1 MKIVYF
7 GTPEI
12 AVYPLKELLTNNYEV
27 AAVVTTPDKPKGRGL
42 KLAYS
47 AVKEFALSKNLNIL
61 QPENLKD
68 INFIDE
74 LKQINAD
81 LFIVVAYRILPK
93 EVYTLPKY
101 GSFNLHASLLPKY
114 RGAAPIQWA
123 LINGEEITG
132 LTTFFLED
140 KVDTGNIILQKQIS
154 IDPLDNFETLYNKM
168 AIEGAKLVV
177 ETVKAIENNNYTLK
191 KQDDTLATPAPK
203 ITKELCQINW
213 DNPAY
218 KIHNLIRGLSP
229 IPGAFFTHNGKIY
242 KILESKLTDID
253 IVENKKFLF
262 DKNNFYIACKDK
274 YLSILKIKPENSK
287 LLDVVEFV
295 KGYAK
300 KFMDNK

>member
-12 AVYPLKELLTNNYEV
+12 AVYPLQELLSNNYEI

-68 INFIDE
+68 SNFIDT

-93 EVYTLPKY
+93 EVYTLPKN

-123 LINGEEITG
+123 LINGDEITG

-140 KVDTGNIILQKQIS
+140 KVDTGNIILQKQIP

-177 ETVKAIENNNYTLK
+177 ETVKAIENNNYILQ
-191 KQDDTLATPAPK
+191 KQDDSLATPAPK

-218 KIHNLIRGLSP
+218 KIHNLIRALSP

-242 KILESKLTDID
+242 KILEAKLTDID
-253 IVENKKFLF
+253 IVENKKFLL

-287 LLDVVEFV
+287 LLTVEEFV

-300 KFMDNK
+300 KFMDN